1 MNQDPTVMNNN
12 SFRTIGGATRRARK
26 VAMTSLY
33 QTLPLFA
40 EHASSQKT
48 TRQEPKEQTD
58 FGQIIQASQNDC
70 SLIEWLASQKELVS
84 KQLAVHGA
92 LLFRGFTNSS
102 EQDLGEIIRLLGTP
116 LSYTYRSTPRTEV
129 TSQIYTST
137 EYPASQSIP
146 LHNENAYSL
155 VWPKMLVFHC
165 AQVAT
170 ISGGNTPLAHSGKI
184 YQAIDAEIRDK
195 FESLGVT
202 YVRNYGD
209 HLDLNWQTVFQTQ
222 HKQQVE
228 DFCQDANIECIW
240 KPDGYLQT
248 RQSCPAVQQHPL
260 TQAKVWFNQAHLF
273 HLSALPQELQLELQ
287 QQPDKLPRHAVYG
300 DGSEIEPEVL
310 QHIRDVYDN
319 HLLEFQWQ
327 QGDTLLLDN
336 LLVAHGRTPYQGE
349 RKVLVAML
357 DASSSEHIS
366 ENKKCTE
373 KAINRLQGVHCE

>member
-1 MNQDPTVMNNN
+1 MSNKPLH
-12 SFRTIGGATRRARK
+12 SIGGAKRRARK
-26 VAMTSLY
+26 VAGASLF
-33 QTLPLFA
+33 QTLPLFV
-40 EHASSQKT
+40 EQASSQNANGK
-48 TRQEPKEQTD
+48 QPKAQTD
-58 FGQIIQASQNDC
+58 FGQIIQASQDGC

-84 KQLAVHGA
+84 KQLADHGA
-92 LLFRGFTNSS
+92 LLFRGFTNSR
-102 EQDLGEIIRLLGTP
+102 EQNLGDITRLLGTP

-155 VWPKMLVFHC
+155 AWPKKLVFHC
-165 AQVAT
+165 AQAAT
-170 ISGGNTPLAHSGKI
+170 ISGGNTPLADSGKI
-184 YQAIDAEIRDK
+184 YHAIDAEIRDK

-202 YVRNYGD
+202 YIRNYGD

-228 DFCQDANIECIW
+228 DFCRDANIECIW
-240 KPDGYLQT
+240 KPDGHLQT

-273 HLSALPQELQLELQ
+273 HVSALPQELRQELQ

-310 QHIRDVYDN
+310 QHIRGVYDN
-319 HLLEFQWQ
+319 HQREFQWQ

-349 RKVLVAML
+349 RKILVAML
-357 DASSSEHIS
+357 DASSSEPIPAKKKCF
-366 ENKKCTE
+366 ENKKSTE
-373 KAINRLQGVHCE
+373 KSNQPTTRSSL